1 MSSSSPQSLNSI
13 LQAFFTSFQG
23 SAWISCSLLS
33 KNSSQIIDFEA
44 FSPFFHFIF
53 TLLTQDTSSNLPK
66 TY

>member
-1 MSSSSPQSLNSI
+1 MNSSTPQTLNSI
-13 LQAFFTSFQG
+13 PQAFFAFFKG

-44 FSPFFHFIF
+44 FFPFFHFIF

-66 TY
+66 IY